1 MSDPV
6 ATIPVETA
14 LADVARAVERKLDR
28 LLPPVEGPEGQLAE
42 AMRYATLGGGKRIRP
57 FLAVASADLF
67 GVSRDCSLRVAAA
80 IEAVHSYSLV
90 HDDLPCMD
98 DDDLRR
104 GQPTVHRKY
113 DEATAVLAGDA
124 LLTFGFEVLGDEHTH
139 LDPRVRIELVSGL
152 AAAVGFHGMV
162 GGQMI
167 DLLAADM
174 ALDLPAVTRLQ
185 HMKTGA
191 LLCFSAEAGAILGR
205 ASQEKRLALKGYAQN
220 LGLAFQI
227 VDDLLDIEG
236 DAATVGKA
244 VGKDAAAGKA
254 TLVGALGVERA
265 RIQADMLIEQAIEH
279 LESFGDHAALLRG
292 VARFVINRNR

>member
-1 MSDPV
+1 MSDAV
-6 ATIPVETA
+6 AAVPIESA
-14 LADVARAVERKLDR
+14 LGEVARDVEKKLDR
-28 LLPPVEGPEGQLAE
+28 LLPPVAGPEGRLAE

-57 FLAVASADLF
+57 FLVVASADLF
-67 GVSRDCSLRVAAA
+67 GVARDCALRVAAA
-80 IEAVHSYSLV
+80 VEAVHSYSLV

-104 GQPTVHRKY
+104 GQPTVHKKY

-124 LLTFGFEVLGDEHTH
+124 LLTLGFEILGDAHTH
-139 LDPRVRIELVSGL
+139 ADPRVRIDLVTGL

-167 DLLAADM
+167 DLLAANM
-174 ALDLPAVTRLQ
+174 NLDLSGITRLQ

-191 LLCFSAEAGAILGR
+191 LLSFSAEAGAILGR
-205 ASQEKRLALKGYAQN
+205 ASQDKRLALKGYAQN

-236 DAATVGKA
+236 NMETVGKA

-265 RIQADMLIEQAIEH
+265 RVQADMLIAQAIEH
-279 LESFGDHAALLRG
+279 LEDFGGQATLLRG
-292 VARFVINRNR
+292 VAHFVINRNK